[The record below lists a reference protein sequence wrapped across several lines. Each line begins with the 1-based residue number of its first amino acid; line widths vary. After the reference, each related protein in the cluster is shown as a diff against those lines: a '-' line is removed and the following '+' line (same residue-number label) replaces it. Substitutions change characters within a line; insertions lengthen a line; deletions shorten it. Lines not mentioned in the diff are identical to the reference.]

1 MKVLLLLLQLW
12 LASSFMMKSSRVHI
26 NKNPIIMKKKERSIS
41 PEYGPR
47 TENQKKY
54 VQSLSHADNDVL
66 IAVGPAGTGKTL
78 LACTYAVQRLREDSI
93 QKIVLTRPIVPVE
106 EDIGYLPGKLNSKME
121 PWTRPIFD
129 ILSEYY
135 DHRTITSMLQ
145 CGVIEIAPLAYMR
158 GRTFKN
164 SIIIADEMQNSS
176 PNQMMMVTTRLGEN
190 SKLLI
195 TGDLNQSDKYE
206 DNGLKD
212 LIEKVDTYEGNTDG
226 IKICT
231 FDEKDVQR
239 SEIVSKM
246 LAIYGAFSPRGILPR
261 KPPTA
266 GNVPPVNPR
275 KGENSVVDTGVPPV
289 NPHKGENSV
298 VDTGVPPVNPHKGE
312 NSVVDDILPRQPPLP
327 KIQKK
332 THGSQDAAMIPKRTL
347 PIRGASPRKPP

>member
-12 LASSFMMKSSRVHI
+12 LASGFIMQSSRVNVYKTPI
-26 NKNPIIMKKKERSIS
+26 NMKKRERSLS
-41 PEYGPR
+41 PQYNPR
-47 TENQKKY
+47 TENQKRY
-54 VQSLSHADNDVL
+54 VQSLSHVDNDLL

-78 LACTYAVQRLREDSI
+78 LACTYAIQRLSEDSI
-93 QKIVLTRPIVPVE
+93 QKIVLTRPIVTVE

-121 PWTRPIFD
+121 PWTRPVFD

-145 CGVIEIAPLAYMR
+145 GGVIEIAPLAYMR

-176 PNQMMMVTTRLGEN
+176 PNQMMMITTRIGEN

-206 DNGLKD
+206 NNGLKD
-212 LIEKVDTYEGNTDG
+212 LIEKVNAYENTDG
-226 IKICT
+226 IKICEFNET
-231 FDEKDVQR
+231 DIQR

-246 LAIYGAFSPRGILPR
+246 IQIYGGAPRGILPR

-266 GNVPPVNPR
+266 G
-275 KGENSVVDTGVPPV
+275 ENSVDTGVPPV
-289 NPHKGENSV
+289 MGENSV
-298 VDTGVPPVNPHKGE
+298 V
-312 NSVVDDILPRQPPLP
+312 LPREPPLP
-327 KIQKK
+327 KINKK
-332 THGSQDAAMIPKRTL
+332 ASGSEDAAMIPKYML
-347 PIRGASPRKPP
+347 PIRERPQ

>member
-12 LASSFMMKSSRVHI
+12 LASGFIMQSSRT
-26 NKNPIIMKKKERSIS
+26 NKTPITMKKRERSTS
-41 PEYGPR
+41 PQYNPR
-47 TENQKKY
+47 TENQKRY
-54 VQSLSHADNDVL
+54 VQSLSHVDNDLL

-78 LACTYAVQRLREDSI
+78 LACTYAIQRLREDSI
-93 QKIVLTRPIVPVE
+93 QKIVLTRPIVTVE

-121 PWTRPIFD
+121 PWTRPVFD

-145 CGVIEIAPLAYMR
+145 SGVIEIAPLAYMR

-176 PNQMMMVTTRLGEN
+176 PNQMMMITTRIGEN

-212 LIEKVDTYEGNTDG
+212 LIEKVNAYENTDG
-226 IKICT
+226 IKICEFNET
-231 FDEKDVQR
+231 DVQR

-246 LAIYGAFSPRGILPR
+246 IQIYGGCSQRGILPR
-261 KPPTA
+261 NPPTA
-266 GNVPPVNPR
+266 GENSLDTGVPPVNPH
-275 KGENSVVDTGVPPV
+275 KGKNSVDTGVPPV

-298 VDTGVPPVNPHKGE
+298 V
-312 NSVVDDILPRQPPLP
+312 LPREPPLP
-327 KIQKK
+327 KINKK
-332 THGSQDAAMIPKRTL
+332 ARGSEDAAMIPKYML
-347 PIRGASPRKPP
+347 PTGDSPP

>member
-1 MKVLLLLLQLW
+1 
-12 LASSFMMKSSRVHI
+12 
-26 NKNPIIMKKKERSIS
+26 MKKRERFTS
-41 PEYGPR
+41 PQYSPR

-93 QKIVLTRPIVPVE
+93 QKIVLTRPIVTVE

-176 PNQMMMVTTRLGEN
+176 PNQMMMITTRLGEN

-212 LIEKVDTYEGNTDG
+212 LIEKVNAYENTDG

-246 LAIYGAFSPRGILPR
+246 LAIYGGFSPRGMLPR
-261 KPPTA
+261 NPP
-266 GNVPPVNPR
+266 NKREN
-275 KGENSVVDTGVPPV
+275 KGENSVDTAV
-289 NPHKGENSV
+289 
-298 VDTGVPPVNPHKGE
+298 
-312 NSVVDDILPRQPPLP
+312 LPREPPLP
-327 KIQKK
+327 KINKK
-332 THGSQDAAMIPKRTL
+332 VSGSQDAAMIPKHTL
-347 PIRGASPRKPP
+347 PIRGASPRKPPL

>member
-1 MKVLLLLLQLW
+1 M
-12 LASSFMMKSSRVHI
+12 
-26 NKNPIIMKKKERSIS
+26 
-41 PEYGPR
+41 
-47 TENQKKY
+47 
-54 VQSLSHADNDVL
+54 
-66 IAVGPAGTGKTL
+66 
-78 LACTYAVQRLREDSI
+78 REDSI
-93 QKIVLTRPIVPVE
+93 QKIVLTRPIVTVE

-145 CGVIEIAPLAYMR
+145 SGIIEIAPLAYMR

-176 PNQMMMVTTRLGEN
+176 PNQMMMITTRLGEN

-212 LIEKVDTYEGNTDG
+212 LIEKVNAYENTDG

-231 FDEKDVQR
+231 FDEIDVQR

-246 LAIYGAFSPRGILPR
+246 LAIYGGFSPRGILPR

-266 GNVPPVNPR
+266 GNVPPV
-275 KGENSVVDTGVPPV
+275 TGVPPV

-298 VDTGVPPVNPHKGE
+298 VDTV
-312 NSVVDDILPRQPPLP
+312 LPREPPLP
-327 KIQKK
+327 KINKK
-332 THGSQDAAMIPKRTL
+332 VSGSQDAVMIPKHTL
-347 PIRGASPRKPP
+347 PIRGASPRKPPL

>member
-1 MKVLLLLLQLW
+1 
-12 LASSFMMKSSRVHI
+12 
-26 NKNPIIMKKKERSIS
+26 MKKRERSIS

-195 TGDLNQSDKYE
+195 TGDLNQSDKCE

-212 LIEKVDTYEGNTDG
+212 LIEKVNAYEGNTDG

-246 LAIYGAFSPRGILPR
+246 LAIYGAFSPVSPHTG
-261 KPPTA
+261 
-266 GNVPPVNPR
+266 VPPVNPQGGMLPR
-275 KGENSVVDTGVPPV
+275 KGENSVA
-289 NPHKGENSV
+289 
-298 VDTGVPPVNPHKGE
+298 
-312 NSVVDDILPRQPPLP
+312 LPRQPPLP

-347 PIRGASPRKPP
+347 PIRGASPRKPPL